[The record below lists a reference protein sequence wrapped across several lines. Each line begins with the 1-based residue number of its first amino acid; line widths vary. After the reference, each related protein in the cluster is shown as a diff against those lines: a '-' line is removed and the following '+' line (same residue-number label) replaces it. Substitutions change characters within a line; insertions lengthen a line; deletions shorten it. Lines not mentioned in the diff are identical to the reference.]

1 MPKRQ
6 AADQAVQERETPCE
20 RCPLR
25 PLKVF
30 RKFTVDELRFVSKF
44 KVGEVRIEAGH
55 TLLHEGQPSDRLFT
69 VLEGWLFRHT
79 ALPDGRRQILN
90 YALPGSFIGVQA
102 SVFKE
107 MKHSVE
113 ALSNAVLC
121 VFPRA
126 KLWSLYE
133 SQPGLAFDTTWL
145 VSREEKMLDDHLLS
159 VGRRSAIERVA
170 YLLMH
175 LFQRAMD
182 LGMVTSQSFKVPLNQ
197 QHVADTLGLSL
208 VHTNKTLRKLY
219 DRKLVIWRERSLT
232 ILDAGELARIAR
244 FEIETDRVRPLI

>member
-1 MPKRQ
+1 MPKAQ
-6 AADQAVQERETPCE
+6 AADRAVHHRETPCE

-25 PLKVF
+25 SLKVF
-30 RKFTVDELRFVSKF
+30 RKFSAEELKFVSKF
-44 KVGEVRIEAGH
+44 KMGELRIEAGQ
-55 TLLHEGQPSDRLFT
+55 TLLHEGQSSDRLFT
-69 VLEGWLFRHT
+69 VLEGWLYRHT

-90 YALPGSFIGVQA
+90 YSLPGSFIGVQA
-102 SVFKE
+102 AVFKE

-113 ALSNAVLC
+113 ALTDVVLC

-133 SQPGLAFDTTWL
+133 SHSGLAFDTTWL

-175 LFQRAMD
+175 LYQRAMD
-182 LGMVTSQSFKVPLNQ
+182 LGLAEKNAFLFPLNQ
-197 QHVADTLGLSL
+197 LHLADTLGLSL

-219 DRKLVIWRERSLT
+219 DRKLITWRDRTLT
-232 ILDAGELARIAR
+232 VLNATELARIAR
-244 FEIETDRVRPLI
+244 LEVEAERVRPLI

>member
-6 AADQAVQERETPCE
+6 AADQAIQQRETPCE

-30 RKFTVDELRFVSKF
+30 RNFTPEELRFVSKF
-44 KVGEVRIEAGH
+44 KMGELCVAAGQ
-55 TLLHEGQPSDRLFT
+55 TLLHEGQSSDRLYT
-69 VLEGWLFRHT
+69 VLKGWMFRHT

-90 YALPGSFIGVQA
+90 YALPGSFIGMQA

-113 ALSNAVLC
+113 ALTDAVLC

-175 LFQRAMD
+175 LYQRAMD
-182 LGMVTSQSFKVPLNQ
+182 LGLVEGQAFLFPLNQ
-197 QHVADTLGLSL
+197 QHLADTLGLSL

-219 DRKLVIWRERSLT
+219 DLKLVTWKARTLT
-232 ILDAGELARIAR
+232 VRNAGELARIAR
-244 FEIETDRVRPLI
+244 FEIEADRIRPLI